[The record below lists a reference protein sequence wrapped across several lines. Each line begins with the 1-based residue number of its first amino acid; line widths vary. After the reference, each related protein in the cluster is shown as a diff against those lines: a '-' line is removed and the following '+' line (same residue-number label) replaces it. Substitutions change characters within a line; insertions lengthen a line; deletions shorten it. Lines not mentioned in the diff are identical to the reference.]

1 MSSTLRADAQRNLG
15 RVLDAAAEVLAEQG
29 PNASVDEIARR
40 AGVGHGTVFRRFPT
54 KEALVAAV
62 VCKRLDEEAAAVLEL
77 LDRVDAGE
85 AFDAFVW
92 QIAEVYARDRC
103 IFEGLPRC
111 AEIPEVADAKGRF
124 LELVGRL
131 VSRAQ
136 AEGAVR
142 ADLRPEDVPMLV
154 GSAILGSSWS
164 VGDEAWRR
172 YVAVVLDGMRAAW
185 KGSGQTRPL

>member
-1 MSSTLRADAQRNLG
+1 
-15 RVLDAAAEVLAEQG
+15 VLAEQG

-62 VCKRLDEEAAAVLEL
+62 VCKRLDEEAAAVARL
-77 LDRVDAGE
+77 LDRPDAGD

-92 QIAEVYARDRC
+92 EIAEVYARDRC
-103 IFEGLPRC
+103 IFEGLPHC
-111 AEIPEVADAKGRF
+111 AEIPQVAAAKGRF

-131 VSRAQ
+131 VGRAQ

-164 VGDEAWRR
+164 PEGEPWRR
-172 YVAVVLDGMRAAW
+172 YVAVVLDGMRATPV
-185 KGSGQTRPL
+185 TRP

>member
-1 MSSTLRADAQRNLG
+1 MSGTLRADAQRNLG

-62 VCKRLDEEAAAVLEL
+62 VCKRLEEVSAAAAEL
-77 LDRVDAGE
+77 LDEADAGE
-85 AFDAFVW
+85 AFAAFVW

-111 AEIPEVADAKGRF
+111 AELAEVAAAKGRF
-124 LELVGRL
+124 IEVVGRL
-131 VSRAQ
+131 VARAK
-136 AEGAVR
+136 AEAAVR
-142 ADLRPEDVPMLV
+142 ADLRAEDVPVLV
-154 GSAILGSSWS
+154 GSAILGSTWS
-164 VGDEAWRR
+164 PSDEAWRR
-172 YVAVVLDGMRAAW
+172 YVAIVLDGMR
-185 KGSGQTRPL
+185 SR

>member
-1 MSSTLRADAQRNLG
+1 MTASPTLRADAQRNLG

-29 PNASVDEIARR
+29 LSASMDEIARR

-62 VCKRLDEEAAAVLEL
+62 VCKRLEEISATAEEL
-77 LDRVDAGE
+77 LVHPDAGE
-85 AFDAFVW
+85 AFEVFVW
-92 QIAEVYARDRC
+92 QLAEVYARDRC

-111 AEIPEVADAKGRF
+111 AEIGDVIQAKARF
-124 LELVGRL
+124 LEVIGKV

-142 ADLRPEDVPMLV
+142 ADLLPQDVPMLV

-164 VGDEAWRR
+164 PEGEPWRR
-172 YVAVVLDGMRAAW
+172 FVAVVLDGMR
-185 KGSGQTRPL
+185 TR

>member
-1 MSSTLRADAQRNLG
+1 MSGTLRADAQRNLG

-29 PNASVDEIARR
+29 PNASMDEVARR

-62 VCKRLDEEAAAVLEL
+62 VCKRLEEVGASASEL
-77 LDRVDAGE
+77 LDEVNAGA

-92 QIAEVYARDRC
+92 RIAEVYARDRC
-103 IFEGLPRC
+103 IFEGLPHC
-111 AEIPEVADAKGRF
+111 AELPDVVAAKSRF
-124 LELVGRL
+124 LEVVGLL

-142 ADLRPEDVPMLV
+142 ADLRPEDVPVLV
-154 GSAILGSSWS
+154 GSAIVGSTWTP
-164 VGDEAWRR
+164 GDEAWRR
-172 YVAVVLDGMRAAW
+172 YVAVVLDGMHA
-185 KGSGQTRPL
+185 GQS

>member
-1 MSSTLRADAQRNLG
+1 MSSTLRSDAQRNLG

-29 PNASVDEIARR
+29 LSASVDEIARR

-54 KEALVAAV
+54 KEALVGAV
-62 VCKRLDEEAAAVLEL
+62 VCKRLDEVAASVTEL
-77 LDRVDAGE
+77 LDHPDAGE

-92 QIAEVYARDRC
+92 TVAEVYARDRC

-111 AEIPEVADAKGRF
+111 AEIPEVVAAKTHL
-124 LELVGRL
+124 LELMGRL

-142 ADLRPEDVPMLV
+142 TDLRPEDVPMLV
-154 GSAILGSSWS
+154 GSAIVGSTWS
-164 VGDEAWRR
+164 PEDEPWRR
-172 YVAVVLDGMRAAW
+172 YVSVVLDGMR
-185 KGSGQTRPL
+185 RPAEA